1 MGLEKAS
8 ISWSAKQLKKMIA
21 GGKIDFDHIIQR
33 SFVWERTRRSALI
46 ESMIKGYPIP
56 PVFAKRFDDGSGK
69 RNNSVYSI
77 MDGKQRLSTI
87 AQYLDDKFA
96 LSSLPPVSYI
106 DSTEDPEGIETEI
119 DISGKKFSELPEEI
133 QDVLNGVIISV
144 IYFDNLTPEEE
155 RELFKRLNAGK
166 PLSTKS
172 RLLASC
178 HNIERLL
185 DIGSCDLFE
194 EMLTEK
200 SRDNKNQVTLVMKA
214 WLMLNKPVEEI
225 SFESKNF
232 NPLLETAEISDEERY
247 VLDDVFALI
256 RDTHLA
262 LVENEQKAI
271 AKKLYT
277 EVHLISLVPYFN
289 KAIKSSIEADK
300 MAEWLVDFFDNHD
313 EAYDIAA
320 TTGSAKNASVV
331 SRDKVLS
338 ESFDQFFAEE

>member
-1 MGLEKAS
+1 MSLEKAS
-8 ISWSAKQLKKMIA
+8 ISWSAKQLKNMI
-21 GGKIDFDHIIQR
+21 GHGKIDFNHIIQR
-33 SFVWERTRRSALI
+33 SFVWERKRKSALI
-46 ESMIKGYPIP
+46 ESMILGYPIP
-56 PVFAKRFDDGSGK
+56 AVFAKRSDTESGK
-69 RNNSVYSI
+69 RNSSVYAI

-87 AQYLDDKFA
+87 AQYLNDKFA
-96 LSSLPPVSYI
+96 LTDLPPIVCG
-106 DSTEDPEGIETEI
+106 EGEEAETV
-119 DISGKKFSELPEEI
+119 DISGKKFSELPEII
-133 QDVLNGVIISV
+133 QDQLNSSIISV

-178 HNIERLL
+178 HNIDQLL
-185 DIGSCDLFE
+185 DIGNCDLFE
-194 EMLTEK
+194 DMLTDK
-200 SRDNKNQVTLVMKA
+200 ARDNKNQVTLVMKA

-232 NPLLETAEISDEERY
+232 NPLLETAEISKEERY

-256 RDTHLA
+256 HNTHLA
-262 LVENEQKAI
+262 LVENEHKDV

-277 EVHLISLVPYFN
+277 EVHLISLVPYFD
-289 KAIKSSIEADK
+289 KAIKSSIDADK
-300 MAEWLVDFFDNHD
+300 MADWLVDFFSDHD

-331 SRDKVLS
+331 NRDKVLS